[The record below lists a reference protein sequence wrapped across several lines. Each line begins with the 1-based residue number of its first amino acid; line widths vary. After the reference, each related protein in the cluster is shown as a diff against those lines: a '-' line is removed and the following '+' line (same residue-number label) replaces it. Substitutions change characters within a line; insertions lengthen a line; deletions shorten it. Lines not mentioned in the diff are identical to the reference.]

1 MFPIYQ
7 SLYKHLPPLFNIQH
21 PGNSG
26 PGKIDLPTSQSS
38 LVDGNHFFV
47 AAAAAAAMEQA
58 AVAAAA
64 ANSKLDQRSEE
75 SISPSPPVVVTGP
88 SSNSSMSDLGDLKV
102 TSPASKPFL
111 KFSVSAI
118 LSKAKAEINED
129 QDDAVKTSDP
139 NHEGNYFIK

>member
-7 SLYKHLPPLFNIQH
+7 SLYKHLPPFFAHQLPGGNPGKLEEH
-21 PGNSG
+21 HSSPGN
-26 PGKIDLPTSQSS
+26 LA
-38 LVDGNHFFV
+38 DGNPLFV
-47 AAAAAAAMEQA
+47 AAAAAVAMEQA
-58 AVAAAA
+58 VAA
-64 ANSKLDQRSEE
+64 SKLEESE

-139 NHEGNYFIK
+139 NHEGNYLIK